1 MMLGYMAMPADFRYR
16 AVVLRGKPR
25 HEKTDAFSI
34 RHPPMPPGRWAK
46 IFSPFDALKGFSDAI
61 AAKDVRYADREVLCE
76 EDQARLDRQLEMLHD
91 LTWTARMAR
100 ENHVRASVEYYV
112 PCADPNSFAYG
123 LQGTYETVSGV
134 VRNVDAEITRTLR
147 IDSAVIPIEDI
158 RSIRTDCDKLLET
171 EWDEF

>member
-1 MMLGYMAMPADFRYR
+1 MPADFRYR
-16 AVVLRGKPR
+16 TVMLRGKPQ

-46 IFSPFDALKGFSDAI
+46 IFSPFDALKGFSESI
-61 AAKDVRYADREVLCE
+61 AAKDVRYTDREMLCE
-76 EDQARLDRQLEMLHD
+76 EDQARLNRQLEMLHD

-100 ENHVRASVEYYV
+100 ENHVVASVEYYI

-147 IDSAVIPIEDI
+147 IDGAVIPIEDI
-158 RSIRTDCDKLLET
+158 RSIRTDCDSVVKALEHGT
-171 EWDEF
+171 SRC